1 MKASDTGASSNTRVL
16 VIEDDHH
23 LRDLLQ
29 IVLDLEQNIEV
40 ETLDDERKALEVC
53 RDYRPDVVLLDVR
66 LPHVSG
72 EKVAEQLRSE
82 QPDVR
87 IISMSGFERA
97 ERPWADEQ
105 VVKSVTLLED
115 LHRAL
120 SEQL

>member
-1 MKASDTGASSNTRVL
+1 MKRRGTSSNNTRVL

-29 IVLDLEQNIEV
+29 VVLDLENNIEV
-40 ETLDDERKALEVC
+40 ETLDDERKAAEVC

-66 LPHVSG
+66 LPYLSG

-82 QPDVR
+82 RPDVR
-87 IISMSGFERA
+87 IISMSGFERGD
-97 ERPWADEQ
+97 RPWADDQ
-105 VVKSVTLLED
+105 VVKSVSLLED

-120 SEQL
+120 EEQL